1 MYHVVH
7 LGFWGL
13 FFGWMLPV
21 LFIALVAG
29 ILFVAF
35 AGERPQA
42 TSSGHT
48 SRPDAAIE
56 AARYR
61 YAQGQLSREEYRRL
75 MADLGVTLPGD
86 PPPPPW
92 PDASAPASSGTPATP
107 AS

>member
-13 FFGWMLPV
+13 FLGWMLPV
-21 LFIALVAG
+21 VFIALVAG

-35 AGERPQA
+35 AGDRPRGPSTPQA
-42 TSSGHT
+42 
-48 SRPDAAIE
+48 SRPDPAIE

-61 YAQGQLSREEYRRL
+61 YAQGQLGREEYRRL
-75 MADLGVTLPGD
+75 MADLGVPLPGD

-92 PDASAPASSGTPATP
+92 QDASAPASSGTPATP
-107 AS
+107 AV